1 MFLVELVMQGI
12 RGFRELARLRFQNG
26 FNLVAAG
33 NEAGKTAAVDSMQRL
48 LFPVDQPSR
57 MASLISRQ
65 VPDASRGALVVY
77 SDDGSYYRLIQ
88 DFSKRAVNLSKYNPA
103 TKEFSLLYK
112 TWESAVP
119 FMAGMTAGITEE
131 EYARIFIIRRDQLT
145 VSSASSAARP
155 AEPAVAP
162 TSGNN
167 PAPKSGKTA
176 AGEARLA
183 ELRETLRKAEEA
195 ADAEYQMQS
204 GKLKLEELRKKLESL
219 DEIDHKYAEMDARLE
234 ELKGCATLPLNLA
247 ELVDAHVEQQGK
259 KMADSDDLH
268 EQIMQLKEQL
278 DSMPA
283 ANIFSDKLFIAGAV
297 VAALSFIAALTVL
310 TPEQS
315 HYFPLGILL
324 AAILVVAAWYNS
336 TRSSAQRKVVQK
348 EIGALEADK
357 IALEKNFEQG
367 GAAIM
372 ACMKSTGSNTTEELK
387 EKVDNYR
394 HFLSLREEIAE
405 QQQRIYGG
413 VTHKALL
420 EDYQNQQL
428 EVIELEKAARALA
441 HNAVDTYS
449 IRQDIE
455 RIESELHADGSSA
468 SPFAWDG
475 GMQDLGAPAGPPD
488 DAGVAMQGRGF
499 LAELAIASR
508 IGALEMETLI
518 PAAEAAAQRNLTAI
532 TAGKY
537 VRIEIA
543 GDAGPVVHDK
553 DNTAVQVSDLSPS
566 TQELVSF
573 CIRTGIVEAL
583 AGKRRLPLL
592 LDDPLAGFDP
602 TRQTAACQVLRA
614 LGTRTQVILFTSNP
628 ALKTVGDVFAEL
640 K

>member
-12 RGFRELARLRFQNG
+12 RGFRELARLRFQSG

-57 MASLISRQ
+57 MASLISRA

-77 SDDGSYYRLIQ
+77 SDDGGYYRLIQ

-103 TKEFSLLYK
+103 TKEFSLMYK

-119 FMAGMTAGITEE
+119 FMTGLTAGITEE
-131 EYARIFIIRRDQLT
+131 EYARIFIIRRDQR
-145 VSSASSAARP
+145 AASAASRTAAP
-155 AEPAVAP
+155 AASPLPVHQPAA
-162 TSGNN
+162 
-167 PAPKSGKTA
+167 KSGKAA

-183 ELRETLRKAEEA
+183 ELRETLHKAEEA
-195 ADAEYQMQS
+195 ADAEYRMQS
-204 GKLKLEELRKKLESL
+204 GKLRLDELRKKLESL
-219 DEIDHKYAEMDARLE
+219 DEIDNKFTEMEARLE
-234 ELKGCATLPLNLA
+234 ELKGCATLPPNLA
-247 ELVDAHVEQQGK
+247 ELIDNHVEQQGK

-268 EQIMQLKEQL
+268 EQIAQLKAQL
-278 DSMPA
+278 DSMPV
-283 ANIFSDKLFIAGAV
+283 ANIFSDKLFIAGAAA
-297 VAALSFIAALTVL
+297 AALTFAAALTVL
-310 TPEQS
+310 TPEQD
-315 HYFPLGILL
+315 YFFPLGILV

-336 TRSSAQRKVVQK
+336 TRRSAQRKVVQK
-348 EIGALEADK
+348 EIGALEADR
-357 IALEKNFEQG
+357 IALEKSFEQG
-367 GAAIM
+367 GAAIV
-372 ACMKSTGSNTTEELK
+372 ACMKSTGSKTTEELK
-387 EKVDNYR
+387 DKVDNYR
-394 HFLSLREEIAE
+394 HFLSLRDDIAE

-428 EVIELEKAARALA
+428 EVIELEKAARAVA
-441 HNAVDTYS
+441 QYAVDTYS

-455 RIESELHADGSSA
+455 RIASELPGDGSSSA
-468 SPFAWDG
+468 SSWDAG
-475 GMQDLGAPAGPPD
+475 APDLGDFGSPD
-488 DAGVAMQGRGF
+488 IGVAAPGTGF
-499 LAELAIASR
+499 LAELGIASR
-508 IGALEMETLI
+508 IGAIEMETLI
-518 PAAEAAAQRNLTAI
+518 PAVEAAAQRNLTAV

-543 GDAGPVVHDK
+543 GDAGPVVHAK
-553 DNTAVQVSDLSPS
+553 DDTAVQASDLSPS
-566 TQELVSF
+566 TQELISF

-602 TRQTAACQVLRA
+602 MRQKAACQVLRS
-614 LGTRTQVILFTSNP
+614 LGTRTQVILFASNP
-628 ALKTVGDVFAEL
+628 ELKTAGDVFAEL

>member
-12 RGFRELARLRFQNG
+12 RGFRELARLRFQSG
-26 FNLVAAG
+26 FNLIAAG

-57 MASLISRQ
+57 IASLISRA

-77 SDDGSYYRLIQ
+77 SDDGGYYRLIQ

-103 TKEFSLLYK
+103 TKEFSLMYK

-119 FMAGMTAGITEE
+119 FMAGLTAGITEE
-131 EYARIFIIRRDQLT
+131 EYARIFIIRRDQRAA
-145 VSSASSAARP
+145 SAPSRTAAPVAAPHPVHQP
-155 AEPAVAP
+155 AA
-162 TSGNN
+162 
-167 PAPKSGKTA
+167 KSGKA
-176 AGEARLA
+176 AASEARLA
-183 ELRETLRKAEEA
+183 ELRETLHKAEEA
-195 ADAEYQMQS
+195 ADAEYRMQS
-204 GKLKLEELRKKLESL
+204 GKLRLDEIRKKLESL
-219 DEIDHKYAEMDARLE
+219 DEIDNKYTEMEARLE
-234 ELKGCATLPLNLA
+234 ELKGCATLPPNLA
-247 ELVDAHVEQQGK
+247 ELIDAHVEQQGK

-268 EQIMQLKEQL
+268 EQIAQLKAQL
-278 DSMPA
+278 GTMPVPNLFA
-283 ANIFSDKLFIAGAV
+283 DKLFIAGAA
-297 VAALSFIAALTVL
+297 VAVLSFIAALAVL

-315 HYFPLGILL
+315 HYFPLGILV

-336 TRSSAQRKVVQK
+336 TRRSAQRKVVQK
-348 EIGALEADK
+348 EIGALEADR
-357 IALEKNFEQG
+357 IALEKSFEQG
-367 GAAIM
+367 GAAIV
-372 ACMKSTGSNTTEELK
+372 ACMKSTGSKTTEELK
-387 EKVDNYR
+387 EKVDHYR
-394 HFLSLREEIAE
+394 HFLSLRDEIAE

-428 EVIELEKAARALA
+428 EVIELEKAARAVA

-455 RIESELHADGSSA
+455 RIESELPSGGSDSA
-468 SPFAWDG
+468 SSWDAG
-475 GMQDLGAPAGPPD
+475 APDLGDFGSPD
-488 DAGVAMQGRGF
+488 FGAVVPGGTGF
-499 LAELAIASR
+499 LADLGIASR
-508 IGALEMETLI
+508 IGAIEMETLI
-518 PAAEAAAQRNLTAI
+518 PAVEAAAQRNLMAV

-543 GDAGPVVHDK
+543 GDAGPVVHAK
-553 DNTAVQVSDLSPS
+553 DDTAVQASDLSPS
-566 TQELVSF
+566 TQELISF

-602 TRQTAACQVLRA
+602 MRQKAACQVLRS
-614 LGTRTQVILFTSNP
+614 LGTKTQVILFASNP
-628 ALKTVGDVFAEL
+628 ELKIAGDVFAEL

>member
-12 RGFRELARLRFQNG
+12 RGFRELARLRFQSG
-26 FNLVAAG
+26 FNLIAAG

-57 MASLISRQ
+57 TASLISRH

-77 SDDGSYYRLIQ
+77 SDDGGYYRLIQ

-103 TKEFSLLYK
+103 TKEFSLMYK

-119 FMAGMTAGITEE
+119 FMAGLTAGITEE
-131 EYARIFIIRRDQLT
+131 EYAKLFIIRRDHRAAR
-145 VSSASSAARP
+145 SASVASAP
-155 AEPAVAP
+155 VASP
-162 TSGNN
+162 PSRNR
-167 PAPKSGKTA
+167 PAPKSGKSA
-176 AGEARLA
+176 ASEARLA

-195 ADAEYQMQS
+195 ADAEYRMQS
-204 GKLKLEELRKKLESL
+204 GKLKLDEIRKKLESL
-219 DEIDHKYAEMDARLE
+219 DEIDHRYTEMEARLE
-234 ELKGCATLPLNLA
+234 ELKGCAALPTNLT
-247 ELVDAHVEQQGK
+247 ELIDAHVEQQGK

-268 EQIMQLKEQL
+268 EQIAQLNAQL
-278 DSMPA
+278 DSMPVS
-283 ANIFSDKLFIAGAV
+283 NILSDKLFIAGAA
-297 VAALSFIAALTVL
+297 VAVLSFIAALAVL

-315 HYFPLGILL
+315 YYFPLGILV

-336 TRSSAQRKVVQK
+336 TRRSAQRKVVRK
-348 EIGALEADK
+348 EIGALEADR
-357 IALEKNFEQG
+357 IALEKNFEPS

-372 ACMKSTGSNTTEELK
+372 ACMKSTGSKTTEELK

-394 HFLSLREEIAE
+394 HFLSLRDDIAE

-428 EVIELEKAARALA
+428 EVIELEKAARAVA

-449 IRQDIE
+449 IRQDID
-455 RIESELHADGSSA
+455 RIESELPADGFSFDSS
-468 SPFAWDG
+468 WDAG
-475 GMQDLGAPAGPPD
+475 APDLGDFGSPD
-488 DAGVAMQGRGF
+488 PGVAELGTGF
-499 LAELAIASR
+499 LAELGIASR
-508 IGALEMETLI
+508 IGAIEMETLI
-518 PAAEAAAQRNLTAI
+518 PAVEAAAQRNLTAV

-543 GDAGPVVHDK
+543 GDAGPMVHAK

-566 TQELVSF
+566 TQELISF

-602 TRQTAACQVLRA
+602 MRQKAACQVLRS
-614 LGTRTQVILFTSNP
+614 LGTRTQVILFASNP
-628 ALKTVGDVFAEL
+628 ALKVDGDVFVEL